1 MASSNGIS
9 AADLAR
15 MHGAAPATVGGQTV
29 EDIIADPFPSLGGGE
44 SAPIAQP
51 SSSRPAQRPA
61 GALDTASEDAF
72 PSLAAPAPRQ
82 PEKAPA
88 KSKWAA
94 GSAAV
99 KGKGKAPAGSARANG
114 TPSPGPAVA
123 KQAFH
128 TDTLVIESPVLQPKQ
143 SVGDVCR
150 IVMKKH
156 GVTIDPSSQ
165 MKAGQKE
172 TTFLIK
178 ASNAKLVED
187 ARKSLVS
194 MLSPVITLTIEAPV
208 STIGRIVGPK
218 GASLKALRDEYNV
231 RIDIPRRETLTN
243 GDSATPVNGDADEV
257 EEPTMTVTING
268 PAPGARQAYNSIHAI
283 VAEKTSRTSTK
294 VSVPHHFW
302 PFLSAKKD
310 ELEGGQD
317 VKVNVPKGYHPA
329 EDDDD
334 STAAEKTH
342 AAHSAPIVVAGERS
356 AVAQVAERIT
366 ALVTELENDTKELVY
381 KFPKRQHRFLVGEAA
396 RKIMEET
403 GCSVELP
410 AFDDPS
416 EEVVIRGP
424 EDQLPVALGVV
435 MKQANT
441 ATVLQV
447 DLSKT
452 YPPPSNHANQLLMFL
467 TRSGRLR
474 KLGESHP
481 GVKFYAPRPAIVEST
496 GGHLVIDIVGD
507 NKAAVQKG
515 RDDLDSIVKSL
526 TPECFDSMEIEP
538 LTHRF
543 LIGKKGQKLKAFQD
557 AHGVDVLFPHE
568 GAESSTV
575 LLVHTRP
582 LDGDKKTNEA
592 EIRKRLAEVKE
603 EMGMLEK
610 EAADMKT
617 ETLKVEKKWHRFVV
631 GQGGTTLNGIIGED
645 KSIIV
650 KLGSSGKPGVPVNN
664 DVDEDTVVI
673 RGPKDQVDR
682 AAKEILQ
689 IVEDAKN
696 DDIVNGYTEV
706 FSVNRD
712 YVARIVGTG
721 GSGIKKIR
729 DELGVR
735 VDIDD
740 QEQAGDD
747 GKGKKK
753 KAPTTANI
761 KIVGRKENVLKAKER
776 ISEQVDR
783 MADETTEILK
793 ISAQYHPSLIGQHG
807 KYAIRLEEKYG
818 VKITFPKERDE
829 SDNESRRREPPIGKD
844 EVLLRGG
851 KKGVAGAKAELL
863 ETVEFEKETNNVV
876 KFTVSQGAISR
887 IVGKGGQQIN
897 EIKDATNTQIDIDRE
912 TKGPITSITVKGGKK
927 EAEAAKKAILAIAA
941 EVDDEVTMMVP
952 IEQKYHRA
960 IIGAGGHGLRELVI
974 RCGGPSDPRAQASLV
989 HFPRQGELQDEV
1001 RLRGKSALANKI
1013 KVELEKVADGLR
1025 DRVVLAVSVPVT
1037 LHSALIGR
1045 GGKRLQE
1052 LQETTGAQIQFPGSR
1067 SYGAVGEA
1075 ENAADV
1081 KESEPQDIVKVY
1093 GSRAACEKAIEEIKK
1108 GAEQFAASP
1117 AHNRAPRAPQEH
1129 ATSVKAVPLK
1139 YHHVISQGGAFFR
1152 NLRSYGVTVDH
1163 STMPE
1168 KPEIKPPTAS
1178 SEGGEA
1184 RIDQPISSAEGAQ
1197 WDVVPNYQNMP
1208 EGDAEWTMKAKSKE
1222 DLERAEKELDE
1233 AISHAATYTHVGFL
1247 TLPDRSM
1254 FPRIVGSKGS
1264 TITRIREETGANIDV
1279 GRDNNTIMITGSESS
1294 IDKAK
1299 EAIEKILEGG
1309 RGRDY

>member
-1 MASSNGIS
+1 MASANGIS

-15 MHGAAPATVGGQTV
+15 MHGAAPATVGGQAV
-29 EDIIADPFPSLGGGE
+29 EDIIADPFPSLGGAE
-44 SAPIAQP
+44 PVPVVQP
-51 SSSRPAQRPA
+51 STSRPARSS
-61 GALDTASEDAF
+61 ALDTASEDAF
-72 PSLAAPAPRQ
+72 PSLAAPPPRQ
-82 PEKAPA
+82 PDKAPT
-88 KSKWAA
+88 KSKWSA

-99 KGKGKAPAGSARANG
+99 KGKGKAPAGPAKANG

-128 TDTLVIESPVLQPKQ
+128 TDTLVIEAPVLQPKQ

-150 IVMKKH
+150 IIMKKH

-178 ASNAKLVED
+178 ASNVKLVED

-218 GASLKALRDEYNV
+218 GASLKALRDEYGV
-231 RIDIPRRETLTN
+231 RIDIPRRETLHTN
-243 GDSATPVNGDADEV
+243 GDSATPVNGDEDEV
-257 EEPTMTVTING
+257 EEQTMTVTING
-268 PAPGARQAYNSIHAI
+268 PAPGARQAYSQIHAI

-294 VSVPHHFW
+294 VSVPHQFW

-310 ELEGGQD
+310 EVESGQD

-334 STAAEKTH
+334 STAAERTH
-342 AAHSAPIVVAGERS
+342 AAHSAPVVVSGERN
-356 AVAQVAERIT
+356 AVAQVAERIK
-366 ALVTELENDTKELVY
+366 AMVTDLENNTKELAY

-424 EDQLPVALGVV
+424 EDQLPTALGVV

-447 DLSKT
+447 DLSKA
-452 YPPPSNHANQLLMFL
+452 YPSPSTHANQLLMFL

-474 KLGESHP
+474 KLGETHP
-481 GVKFYAPRPAIVEST
+481 GVKFYAPRPVIVEST
-496 GGHLVIDIVGD
+496 GSPIVIDIVGD

-515 RDDLDSIVKSL
+515 RDDLDAIAKAL
-526 TPECFDSMEIEP
+526 TPACFDSMEIDP

-582 LDGDKKTNEA
+582 LDGDKKANDA

-603 EMGMLEK
+603 EMGTMEK

-617 ETLKVEKKWHRFVV
+617 ETLKVEKKWHRFII

-645 KSIIV
+645 KSIII
-650 KLGSSGKPGVPVNN
+650 KLSSNGKPGVPVK
-664 DVDEDTVVI
+664 DAVDEDTILI
-673 RGPKDQVDR
+673 RGPKDLVDR
-682 AAKEILQ
+682 AIKEIQQ

-696 DDIVNGYTEV
+696 DDIVNGFTEE

-712 YVARIVGTG
+712 FVARIVGTG
-721 GSGIKKIR
+721 GSGIRKIR

-735 VDIDD
+735 IDIDD
-740 QEQAGDD
+740 QEQPGDD
-747 GKGKKK
+747 TKGKKK

-783 MADETTEILK
+783 MADEMTEILK
-793 ISAQYHPSLIGQHG
+793 IPAQYHPSLIGQHG

-818 VKITFPKERDE
+818 VKITFPKERED
-829 SDNESRRREPPIGKD
+829 SDNEGRRRDPPVGKD

-876 KFTVSQGAISR
+876 KFTVPQAAISR

-897 EIKDATNTQIDIDRE
+897 EIKDQTNTQIDIDRE
-912 TKGPITSITVKGGKK
+912 TKGAITGITVKGGKK

-941 EVDDEVTMMVP
+941 EVDDEVTINVA

-960 IIGAGGHGLRELVI
+960 LIGAGGHGLRELVT
-974 RCGGPSDPRAQASLV
+974 RCGGPTDPRAQASLV
-989 HFPRQGELQDEV
+989 HFPRQGESQDEV
-1001 RLRGKSALANKI
+1001 RIRGKSALANKI
-1013 KVELEKVADGLR
+1013 KAELEKVADGLR
-1025 DRVVLAVSVPVT
+1025 DRVVLAVSVPVA

-1075 ENAADV
+1075 ENAEEV
-1081 KESEPQDIVKVY
+1081 KESEPQDVVKVY
-1093 GSRAACEKAIEEIKK
+1093 GSRAACEKAIAELKK
-1108 GAEQFAASP
+1108 GAETFAAAP
-1117 AHNRAPRAPQEH
+1117 AHNRTQRAPQEH
-1129 ATSVKAVPLK
+1129 ATSIKAVPLK

-1163 STMPE
+1163 STVPE
-1168 KPEIKPPTAS
+1168 KPEIKAPIAS
-1178 SEGGEA
+1178 SETEA
-1184 RIDQPISSAEGAQ
+1184 RIDQPMASLTEGAQ
-1197 WDVVPNYQNMP
+1197 WDVVPNYENMP
-1208 EGDAEWTMKAKSKE
+1208 EGDAEWTIKAKSKE
-1222 DLERAEKELDE
+1222 GLERAEKELE
-1233 AISHAATYTHVGFL
+1233 AAINHAATYTHVGFL
-1247 TLPDRSM
+1247 SLPDRSM

-1264 TITRIREETGANIDV
+1264 TITRLREETGANIDV

-1294 IDKAK
+1294 ITKAK

-1309 RGRDY
+1309 RGREY